1 MNQQDSRELK
11 LITDTVCSVVD
22 AEKIYLFGS
31 FAYGMP
37 KEDSDFDIYAGKQ
50 NRRCRPLKLPVLP
63 VIKIGSSKF
72 SEEKHRKD

>member
-37 KEDSDFDIYAGKQ
+37 KEDSDFDIY
-50 NRRCRPLKLPVLP
+50 VLLTD
-63 VIKIGSSKF
+63 GRD
-72 SEEKHRKD
+72 RKSVV